1 VSIFGLKKQL
11 GYDERHSQQQKIGL
25 NHVALTIFDLD
36 NTLLAGDSDYLWG
49 QFLAQKGIV
58 DGDFYEREN
67 RRFYDDYKAG
77 QLDIYEFLAFS
88 LAPLAKTEPA
98 MLQSLQQ
105 EFMQTVIAP
114 IILPAGRELVKK
126 HRDMGN
132 TLLII
137 TATNR
142 FVTAPIAQELGV
154 DNLLATDPEQLNG
167 RYTGRVTGTP
177 TFKEGKVK
185 RLHEW
190 LAATHHSLDESW
202 FFSDSLNDI
211 PLLEI
216 VTYPV
221 AVDPDD
227 TLAQHAE
234 MRGWEIMSLR
244 E

>member
-1 VSIFGLKKQL
+1 M
-11 GYDERHSQQQKIGL
+11 
-25 NHVALTIFDLD
+25 ALAIFDLD

-49 QFLAQKGIV
+49 RFLARKGIV
-58 DGDFYEREN
+58 DGETYEREN
-67 RRFYDDYKAG
+67 QRFYDDYKAG

-88 LAPLAKTEPA
+88 LAPLAKTEPDI
-98 MLQSLQQ
+98 LQSLQQ
-105 EFMQTVIAP
+105 EFMQIDISP
-114 IILPAGRELVKK
+114 IILPAARELLQK
-126 HRDMGN
+126 HRARGD

-142 FVTAPIAQELGV
+142 FVTAPIAEALGV
-154 DNLLATDPEQLNG
+154 DHLLATDPEQIDN

-190 LAATHHSLDESW
+190 LAATHHSLDGSW
-202 FFSDSLNDI
+202 FYSDSLNDI

-221 AVDPDD
+221 AVDPDE

-234 MRGWEIMSLR
+234 MKGWPIMSLR
-244 E
+244 EGAG